1 MAEVTSFCAS
11 NKQEVNLKKQK
22 RWKHTNRYA
31 PWDWYIYLWVGWIY
45 GINLSKC
52 FIIYKSIWD
61 LGYQTM
67 DVLGLFHALISH
79 LTLAVWVP
87 WILQQK
93 DKLRTLAPLDR
104 YVYHTTHCRSR
115 KFHTP
120 QGHHV
125 AKQPLKRSL
134 VNDIH
139 SPSFTCNLK
148 MLVFKAGISGSPG
161 AIFRWTIPSTLGG

>member
-61 LGYQTM
+61 IKPWM
-67 DVLGLFHALISH
+67 SWVCSMHSSHIWPWRCLFS
-79 LTLAVWVP
+79 

-115 KFHTP
+115 KFHRP
-120 QGHHV
+120 QGHHI
-125 AKQPLKRSL
+125 AKQPLKRSR

-139 SPSFTCNLK
+139 SPSLT
-148 MLVFKAGISGSPG
+148 AG
-161 AIFRWTIPSTLGG
+161 T